1 MDSII
6 QQIEQYK
13 KEIAEAVA
21 ATADEVEQFRTKFLG
36 SKGLVKSLMGEMKNV
51 PVDEKKAFG
60 QVMNSFKQFAE

>member
-21 ATADEVEQFRTKFLG
+21 ASADDVEQFRTKYLG

-51 PVDEKKAFG
+51 PADEKKAFG
-60 QVMNSFKQFAE
+60 QVMN